1 MLHFYFKSSAQNVLK
16 MSICKY
22 ESTFSKNHFHSH
34 QEMNSLPEIFLN
46 TNVNILFVTSS
57 LYCLPTHLPNA
68 LIALSSI
75 YSVPKHPV
83 FTNHSQKTQML
94 FLYALPHLSHSV
106 NICACLKLIFALPI
120 VHSVV
125 RV

>member
-34 QEMNSLPEIFLN
+34 REMNSLPEIFLN

-68 LIALSSI
+68 LIA
-75 YSVPKHPV
+75 
-83 FTNHSQKTQML
+83 
-94 FLYALPHLSHSV
+94 
-106 NICACLKLIFALPI
+106 
-120 VHSVV
+120 
-125 RV
+125 